1 MRIGA
6 TPPGLTPS
14 AGLFMRRRRRT
25 KRELPMSLPIDDI
38 RSYFAD
44 AASAASFPETV
55 LRYRNTRWADRIGL
69 GHLSAADWRA
79 HFGRFVPLAE
89 NLSTPLALRY
99 HGHQFHVYNPDLG
112 DGRGF
117 LFAQLQDERGRWLD
131 LGTKGSGQTRWS
143 RQGDGR
149 LTLKGGV
156 REVLAASYLE
166 ALGVR
171 TSKAFSL
178 IETGESLH
186 RNDEPSPT
194 RSAVLVRLSH
204 SHLRFGSFQRAAH
217 EEDSEAMAALVRHV
231 IRHYYPDCA
240 DEDLGLAVPALF
252 ERMVTRTAAMI
263 GQWMAVGFVHGV
275 MNTDNFNITGE
286 SFDYGPWRFLET
298 SDPNFTAAYFDHQ
311 GLYRFGRQPTQ
322 GLWALQQLGG
332 ALSLLADADALSAG
346 LSAYTPAYQ
355 AAFAGHTLALLG
367 VTPAAELQQDLR
379 FLQAWYGW
387 MTETRAD
394 WAQTFFDWFGGAASA
409 DRARRSPQAGL
420 YDDTAFAD
428 LRAELTARD
437 PVRPERLDAA
447 YFQAERP
454 VSLVHEAV
462 EAVWAPIA
470 DQDDWSPLQ
479 DLLDR
484 IEQARRAYDLPEG

>member
-1 MRIGA
+1 
-6 TPPGLTPS
+6 
-14 AGLFMRRRRRT
+14 
-25 KRELPMSLPIDDI
+25 
-38 RSYFAD
+38 
-44 AASAASFPETV
+44 
-55 LRYRNTRWADRIGL
+55 
-69 GHLSAADWRA
+69 
-79 HFGRFVPLAE
+79 
-89 NLSTPLALRY
+89 
-99 HGHQFHVYNPDLG
+99 
-112 DGRGF
+112 
-117 LFAQLQDERGRWLD
+117 
-131 LGTKGSGQTRWS
+131 
-143 RQGDGR
+143 
-149 LTLKGGV
+149 
-156 REVLAASYLE
+156 
-166 ALGVR
+166 
-171 TSKAFSL
+171 
-178 IETGESLH
+178 
-186 RNDEPSPT
+186 
-194 RSAVLVRLSH
+194 
-204 SHLRFGSFQRAAH
+204 
-217 EEDSEAMAALVRHV
+217 
-231 IRHYYPDCA
+231 
-240 DEDLGLAVPALF
+240 
-252 ERMVTRTAAMI
+252 VTRTAAMI

-286 SFDYGPWRFLET
+286 SFDYGPWRFLEA